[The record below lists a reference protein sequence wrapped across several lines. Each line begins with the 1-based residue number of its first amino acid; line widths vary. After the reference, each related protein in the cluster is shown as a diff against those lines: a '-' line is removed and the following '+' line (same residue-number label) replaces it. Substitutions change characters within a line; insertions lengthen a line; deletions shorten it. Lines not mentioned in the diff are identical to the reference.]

1 VMRCDVVIPL
11 VKIKIAAYKASAEPN
26 LFQQETRTSN
36 QAVMSL
42 TSYRAAPPRGK
53 CPIFQASAEKGSAQA
68 TFFA

>member
-1 VMRCDVVIPL
+1 MRCDVVIPL

-26 LFQQETRTSN
+26 IFQQETRTSN

-42 TSYRAAPPRGK
+42 TRYWLLHPAANAL
-53 CPIFQASAEKGSAQA
+53 FSTAEKGSAQA